1 VKLTETAIAKLK
13 PGKTGDLIVFDNDL
27 PGLGLRV
34 RAGGSRSWIYQY
46 KIGDQHRRITLGKF
60 PALHPVQARKTA
72 AKLHAEVRLG
82 NDPAAEKAKKQI
94 RASETFGAILKNY
107 LTRRQGQVRASSL
120 AEITRHL
127 ERNLSPLHGLPLD
140 KIDRRT
146 IAVQLSRITHESGP
160 IQANRTRASLSKFLN
175 FAIGEGLIE
184 NNPVLHTNKN
194 IETTRD
200 RVLSDNE
207 LKAIWNALADDSDYS
222 AIIKLLML
230 TGQRANEI
238 AGLRWSEIVFE
249 RDIIALP
256 GSRTKNHR
264 AHIIAMASMVRALLK
279 ARPQNG
285 RDFVFGIGQGGFSG
299 WSRAKARLDD
309 SVKLTPWTIHDVR
322 RTVCTKM
329 AEIGIAP
336 HIVEAVVNHASGKSH
351 VAGIYNR
358 HGYESEKA
366 AALNRWAKH
375 LARVLS

>member
-13 PGKTGDLIVFDNDL
+13 PGKTGDLVVFDNDL
-27 PGLGLRV
+27 PGFGLRV

-46 KIGDQHRRITLGKF
+46 KIGDQHRRITLGKY
-60 PALHPVQARKTA
+60 PALQPVQARKTA

-82 NDPAAEKAKKQI
+82 NDPAAEKAEKQI

-127 ERNLSPLHGLPLD
+127 ERNLSPLHGFPLD

-160 IQANRTRASLSKFLN
+160 TQANRTRASLSKFLN
-175 FAIGEGLIE
+175 WAIGEGLIE
-184 NNPVLHTNKN
+184 NNPVQHTNKN

-207 LKAIWNALADDSDYS
+207 LKAIWSALADDSDYS
-222 AIIKLLML
+222 TIVKLLML

-238 AGLRWSEIVFE
+238 AGLRWSEVVFE

-264 AHIIAMASMVRALLK
+264 AHIIAMASMVRVLLE

-309 SVKLTPWTIHDVR
+309 SVKLAPWTVHDVR
-322 RTVCTKM
+322 RSVCTKM

-366 AALNRWAKH
+366 AALKRWAKH
-375 LARVLS
+375 LAKVLS